1 MDFLIDNAVYGL
13 TLAFNGRVSAAV
25 CVTCPAAVAV
35 LFIIGFFLK
44 NKKGFLCVFYAVKN
58 TFFCAVSLFSV
69 GNALFYGDCFDIRS
83 AIVFSIAVYA
93 VFSLITALS
102 AAFYKDK
109 KVVRSEKEDDE
120 EKETAVL
127 KNEDITERAVEK
139 LTCSEYVSEAYAGY
153 IDTDYLRELVRNLK
167 EKNLEEKDAFEIENL
182 EVYLLNFVSRQPTR
196 AERQILSEYVGMLIK
211 KLAKYSAA

>member
-25 CVTCPAAVAV
+25 CVICPAAVAV

-58 TFFCAVSLFSV
+58 TLFCAVSLFSV

-93 VFSLITALS
+93 VFSLINALS

-109 KVVRSEKEDDE
+109 RSFG
-120 EKETAVL
+120 L
-127 KNEDITERAVEK
+127 K
-139 LTCSEYVSEAYAGY
+139 
-153 IDTDYLRELVRNLK
+153 
-167 EKNLEEKDAFEIENL
+167 
-182 EVYLLNFVSRQPTR
+182 
-196 AERQILSEYVGMLIK
+196 K
-211 KLAKYSAA
+211 KMTKKKKPRF